1 MILNKNNNNI
11 NATARQMEAFSTF
24 GSRKSSE

>member
-1 MILNKNNNNI
+1 MILNKNNKI

-24 GSRKSSE
+24 GSRRSSE